1 MERTYENALH
11 VLASRRRGGRPPN
24 TSSESDPSGT
34 VGLRGTPSLIGM
46 REWLD
51 MLGHSADDLRA
62 LNIIHIAGTKG
73 KGSTCAFTESI
84 LRSHGERTG
93 KPSKT
98 GLYSS
103 PHLILPEERIR
114 INSKPLER
122 HLLAKY
128 FFEVYDLLPQLAS
141 PYDPSKEVVE
151 RGPRYLQ
158 LWALLGLHVF
168 IRERVDCTIFETHH
182 GGEYDAT
189 NVAPRPVV
197 TAITTL
203 GMDHIDVLGPTIRNI
218 AWHKSGIYK
227 PGSVALST
235 IQSEEPAEVLTERA
249 QAQGETVRFVDL
261 DPRLPKNAPQ
271 IQPSVQKKN
280 SSLAIAIAE
289 ASLEKTVNASSPS
302 HLTSEDIEHGISRF
316 SWPGRFHIVSG
327 GSHTWFL
334 DAAHNEM
341 SVAIAADWFTE
352 VGSEMAKQSTDISRT
367 LIFSHINETR
377 DAVGLLKSLAQ
388 SLKDSGVQVSDV
400 IFSTYDEIETT
411 GSGSP
416 PKSPDSFCR
425 VWEQYFPDSSMRNEP
440 TILGAMTLA
449 ARLGRERGTQHTLVT
464 GSQHL
469 VGPALQVLKRWGLEV

>member
-1 MERTYENALH
+1 MEDI
-11 VLASRRRGGRPPN
+11 S
-24 TSSESDPSGT
+24 
-34 VGLRGTPSLIGM
+34 
-46 REWLD
+46 
-51 MLGHSADDLRA
+51 A

-93 KPSKT
+93 KPNKT

-114 INSKPLER
+114 INSKPLDR
-122 HLLAKY
+122 DLFAKY
-128 FFEVYDLLPQLAS
+128 FFEVYDLLPQLAT
-141 PYDPSKEVVE
+141 PYDPSKEVVS

-158 LWALLGLHVF
+158 LWALVGIHVF
-168 IRERVDCTIFETHH
+168 IRERVGCTIIETHH

-189 NVAPRPVV
+189 NVVPQPIV

-227 PGSVALST
+227 AGTVALST
-235 IQSEEPAEVLTERA
+235 MQTEEPAEVLVERA
-249 QAQGETVRFVDL
+249 KAQGESVRFVDL
-261 DPRLPKNAPQ
+261 DPRLPEKAVQ
-271 IQPSVQKKN
+271 LQPSVQNTN

-289 ASLEKTVNASSPS
+289 AFLANTTTGSPS
-302 HLTSEDIEHGISRF
+302 ELTTVDIEQGISQF
-316 SWPGRFHIVSG
+316 SWPGRFHIVHS

-341 SVAIAADWFTE
+341 SVAIAADWFVE
-352 VGSEMAKQSTDISRT
+352 VGSQMVEKPVART

-377 DAVGLLKSLAQ
+377 DAVALLRSLAH
-388 SLKDSGVQVSDV
+388 SLKESGVQVDHV
-400 IFSTYDEIETT
+400 IFSTYDEIETVELK
-411 GSGSP
+411 SP
-416 PKSPDSFCR
+416 PKSPTSFYR
-425 VWEQYFPDSSMRNEP
+425 VWEEFFPNSSMRSEP
-440 TILGAMTLA
+440 TILGAMSLA
-449 ARLGRERGTQHTLVT
+449 KELARGCERQHTLIT

-469 VGPALQVLKRWGLEV
+469 VGPALAVLKRWGLEV

>member
-1 MERTYENALH
+1 MYPA
-11 VLASRRRGGRPPN
+11 P
-24 TSSESDPSGT
+24 
-34 VGLRGTPSLIGM
+34 LIGFQA
-46 REWLD
+46 EN
-51 MLGHSADDLRA
+51 LRC

-84 LRSHGERTG
+84 LRSHGQRTG
-93 KPSKT
+93 KPTKT

-114 INSKPLER
+114 INSKPLDGN
-122 HLLAKY
+122 LFAKY
-128 FFEVYDLLPQLAS
+128 FFEVYDLLPQLAT
-141 PYDPSKEVVE
+141 PYDPNKDVIS

-189 NVAPRPVV
+189 NVVPQPVV

-203 GMDHIDVLGPTIRNI
+203 GMDHIDVLGPTIKNI

-235 IQSEEPAEVLTERA
+235 TQSEEPAEVLVERA
-249 QAQGETVRFVDL
+249 KAQGEAVRFVDL
-261 DPRLPKNAPQ
+261 DPRLPENAVQ
-271 IQPSVQKKN
+271 LQPSVQKKN

-289 ASLEKTVNASSPS
+289 AYLMKTAAPGASSI
-302 HLTSEDIEHGISRF
+302 LTSEDIEQGISQF
-316 SWPGRFHIVSG
+316 SWPGRFHIVPG

-352 VGSEMAKQSTDISRT
+352 IGSKMAEQSGEVSRT

-377 DAVGLLKSLAQ
+377 DAVALLKSLAQ
-388 SLKDSGVQVSDV
+388 SLKDSGVRVNDV
-400 IFSTYDEIETT
+400 IFSTYDEIEAVEPK
-411 GSGSP
+411 SS
-416 PKSPDSFCR
+416 PKSPDSFYR
-425 VWEQYFPDSSMRNEP
+425 VWEQFFPESSMRNEP
-440 TILGAMTLA
+440 TILGAMTVA
-449 ARLGRERGTQHTLVT
+449 AKLGQERKMQHTLIT

-469 VGPALQVLKRWGLEV
+469 VGPALHVLKRWGLEV